1 MLKVLENNAA
11 NALPFESGMETLLSS
26 ILITGVTKGS
36 ERLDERVFS
45 GELYKSLGTVLGTF
59 IRMDDDSFRKRPC
72 Q

>member
-1 MLKVLENNAA
+1 MLKVLENNAT
-11 NALPFESGMETLLSS
+11 NIFPLECGMKTLLSG

-45 GELYKSLGTVLGTF
+45 DELYKSLGTVLGTF